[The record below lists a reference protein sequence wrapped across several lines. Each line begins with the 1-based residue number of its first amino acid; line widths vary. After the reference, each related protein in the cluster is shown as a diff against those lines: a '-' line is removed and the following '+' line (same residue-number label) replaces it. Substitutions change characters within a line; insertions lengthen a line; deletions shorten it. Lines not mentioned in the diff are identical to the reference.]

1 MRRLAWLWHIEG
13 GGLPYDATFPS
24 SLRARINATA
34 TSISEDADEALHK
47 IFLSQLI
54 IDPMTLLL
62 NSLEPEQLARSTMC
76 PKAFAC
82 LRPYGLTRYFIHQI
96 LYLEALKVLCPLSVY
111 PG

>member
-1 MRRLAWLWHIEG
+1 MTLLFRVHCA
-13 GGLPYDATFPS
+13 P
-24 SLRARINATA
+24 RINATA
-34 TSISEDADEALHK
+34 TSISEDAGEALHK
-47 IFLSQLI
+47 ISLSQLI
-54 IDPMTLLL
+54 IDRMSLLL
-62 NSLEPEQLARSTMC
+62 EPDQLARSTMY

>member
-1 MRRLAWLWHIEG
+1 M
-13 GGLPYDATFPS
+13 S
-24 SLRARINATA
+24 
-34 TSISEDADEALHK
+34 
-47 IFLSQLI
+47 
-54 IDPMTLLL
+54 LLL
-62 NSLEPEQLARSTMC
+62 EPDQLARSTMY